1 MEELFTLGFMDNL
14 KILFVGLMIYA
25 IIYSMLKGTDIFPSE
40 KLSSLVALLAAIIV
54 SFTGIVTYIV
64 SYAINWFIILFFI
77 LFLLMVLLMFLGVKM
92 SDITGSV
99 LKNKKAIVI
108 GFVVLFSIIIVKGFF
123 GVNNAFDTANI
134 DSENYDPYNVDT
146 TVPDSVTSTGNSV
159 ANFIENI
166 NLDVDSETTQ
176 AAIFLLIIGGF
187 VYFIGKE

>member
-40 KLSSLVALLAAIIV
+40 KVSSLVALLAAIIV

-146 TVPDSVTSTGNSV
+146 TVPASVTSTGNSV